1 MKFQRFLKEYRELRI
16 HHRNERSHLGFCSGA
31 THAGVAHM
39 QMLAKLREAED
50 ASTTASVYEQMYIA
64 YCLHEFSG

>member
-16 HHRNERSHLGFCSGA
+16 HRNERSHLGFCSGA

-39 QMLAKLREAED
+39 QMLAKLREAAD
-50 ASTTASVYEQMYIA
+50 ASTTASVCEQM